1 MFYEGVGN
9 LFPWNALINAS
20 SYYAERFCGTSFESS
35 FENYFSLT
43 YTLSQTF
50 GLGLAVLFQDRLTL
64 NQKVVIPLGCWA
76 TLFAITTLLVIIQDL
91 DPTLLF
97 FLTLITCF
105 LCGSF
110 GALLSG
116 GLFSL
121 GAMLPPAYTGA
132 LMNGQGLAGL
142 IVSVSAILTSWAA
155 SAPDNCTDDNAEDDD
170 GECSYS
176 LNVSALAYFLIA
188 TFILMYY
195 MARAMGEGQE
205 DILNPMLSDTSAH
218 GINNNQQQQEE
229 EEEEG
234 KKKTSAA
241 LRIDNPLNHDDS
253 TLSTYSIPFDEQNNF
268 NNSNNNNN
276 NNNNANNEKLV
287 VNVDSIVACFRK
299 IWIPA
304 VSVWFTF
311 SVTIGLFPSLT
322 VFIESTE
329 NCKSSNR
336 FYNDLFTP
344 FMFLLFNLFDFIGRV
359 SAGVFRNVFTT
370 KNIWMA
376 PVARTVFFPLFL
388 LCNIT
393 DSKLP
398 VVFNNDAF
406 PFLFMIFMAI
416 TNGYVAST
424 CMMMGPS
431 LVSNN
436 ETGLVGTIMVFCLTS
451 GLLTGACISFLTVY
465 ISQGSV

>member
-1 MFYEGVGN
+1 
-9 LFPWNALINAS
+9 
-20 SYYAERFCGTSFESS
+20 
-35 FENYFSLT
+35 
-43 YTLSQTF
+43 
-50 GLGLAVLFQDRLTL
+50 
-64 NQKVVIPLGCWA
+64 
-76 TLFAITTLLVIIQDL
+76 
-91 DPTLLF
+91 
-97 FLTLITCF
+97 
-105 LCGSF
+105 
-110 GALLSG
+110 
-116 GLFSL
+116 
-121 GAMLPPAYTGA
+121 
-132 LMNGQGLAGL
+132 
-142 IVSVSAILTSWAA
+142 
-155 SAPDNCTDDNAEDDD
+155 
-170 GECSYS
+170 
-176 LNVSALAYFLIA
+176 
-188 TFILMYY
+188 

-218 GINNNQQQQEE
+218 GINQQ
-229 EEEEG
+229 EEEG
-234 KKKTSAA
+234 KKTTAA

-253 TLSTYSIPFDEQNNF
+253 TLSTYSIPFDDQK
-268 NNSNNNNN
+268 NNN
-276 NNNNANNEKLV
+276 NNNNANGEKLV
-287 VNVDSIVACFRK
+287 VNIDTILACFRK
-299 IWIPA
+299 VWIPA

-344 FMFLLFNLFDFIGRV
+344 FMFLLFNLFDFVGRV
-359 SAGVFRNVFTT
+359 SAGVFRNIFTA

-376 PVARTVFFPLFL
+376 PVARIIFFPLFL

-406 PFLFMIFMAI
+406 PFLFMIIMAI

-431 LVSNN
+431 LVSAN
-436 ETGLVGTIMVFCLTS
+436 ETGLVGTIMVFCLTL